1 MQQQKKIIDLTTR
14 ALGRLSKQKLIDKIK
29 QLRKRCES
37 QESKIVK
44 QAEEIAELTAELAK
58 KDKNLQEQA
67 AELDKIKK
75 KEVNSKSNQ
84 PSSKQPEFNKDT
96 GGKSSKNGARRRKK
110 GKRGKR
116 KGAGNRAKPTPEV
129 TNYNE
134 LLYCPDCQTDLSGVE
149 ATEKKPRIVE
159 DIAEL
164 PKKTVVSEE
173 IQDRKWCKTCKKI
186 VSSKTEAA
194 LPKFDIGLR
203 ATCVIAYLWVVTAIS
218 LPGIVALL
226 KNFFS
231 LKLSTA
237 GVSKMMI
244 NLSKIMQPVYAEI
257 LEDVKGG
264 RMIFA
269 DETGWRV
276 KGKLWWLWIFAN
288 QHSAYYF
295 PSTQRGSAV
304 VEKILGTTFHGVLIT
319 DAWHA
324 YMKIICSKQTCM
336 AHIMR
341 KIRKFRDAYPRYYS
355 IMQFYR
361 KLRRLLMDGVRLQEN
376 RKKLGDEV
384 FNRRLKRLH
393 DRLDNLLA
401 WKNPNAI
408 LKDVIAKVERQR
420 EHILTFVEH
429 EGVPHHNNYG
439 EYIIKKG
446 ILKRKVS
453 GGSMSEA
460 GVRAYAVIQS
470 IAQTCHLRGIP
481 FLDFMQKSLVCY
493 IRTGQPLRLKD
504 YALEQESSDSSSQE
518 ALAA

>member
-1 MQQQKKIIDLTTR
+1 MQQKKIIDLTKHNL
-14 ALGRLSKQKLIDKIK
+14 ARLSKRELVE
-29 QLRKRCES
+29 RCEA
-37 QESKIVK
+37 
-44 QAEEIAELTAELAK
+44 QALEITKLKDELAK
-58 KDKNLQEQA
+58 KDEKLQAQA
-67 AELDKIKK
+67 TELGKIKQ
-75 KEVNSKSNQ
+75 KEVNKKSNQ

-96 GGKSSKNGARRRKK
+96 GGKSSNKSSRRKRK
-110 GKRGKR
+110 SKRSGR
-116 KGAGNRAKPTPEV
+116 KGAGNRSKPTPEV

-134 LLYCPDCQTDLSGVE
+134 LVYCPDCQTDLSGKE
-149 ATEKKPRIVE
+149 ATERKPRIVE
-159 DIAEL
+159 DIVEL
-164 PKKTVVSEE
+164 PKKTMVSEE
-173 IQDRKWCKTCKKI
+173 IQERKWCPTCKKL
-186 VSSKTEAA
+186 VASKTEVA

-203 ATCVIAYLWVVTAIS
+203 ALCIIAYLWVVTAIS

-231 LKLSTA
+231 LRLSTS
-237 GVSKMMI
+237 GISKMMI
-244 NLSKIMQPVYAEI
+244 KLGGIMQPIYEEI

-288 QHSAYYF
+288 QRSAYYF

-355 IMQFYR
+355 LMQFYR
-361 KLRRLLMDGVRLQEN
+361 KLRRLLMDGVRLQED

-401 WKNPNAI
+401 WKKPNAI
-408 LKDVIAKVERQR
+408 LKEVIAKVDRQR
-420 EHILTFVEH
+420 KHILTFVEH
-429 EGVPHHNNYG
+429 EGVPNHNNYG

-453 GGSMSEA
+453 GGSMSEV
-460 GVRAYAVIQS
+460 GVCAYAVIQS

-481 FLDFMQKSLVCY
+481 FLDFMRKSLVCY
-493 IRTGQPLRLKD
+493 IRTGQPLRLKA
-504 YALEQESSDSSSQE
+504 YALEKELSDASSKE
-518 ALAA
+518 RLAA